1 MLLLISLDYIYFEYV
16 LCFPVYNVDYTIIF
30 LDYSNLNTISCNVD
44 NVHEIQYILYLDYIL
59 YPI

>member
-44 NVHEIQYILYLDYIL
+44 NVHEI
-59 YPI
+59 